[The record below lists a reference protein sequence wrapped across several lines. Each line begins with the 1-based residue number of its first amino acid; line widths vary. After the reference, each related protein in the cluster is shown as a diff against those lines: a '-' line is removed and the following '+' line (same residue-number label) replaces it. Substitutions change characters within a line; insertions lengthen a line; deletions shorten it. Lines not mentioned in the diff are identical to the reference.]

1 MTSRPLRLV
10 TALAFATLLLA
21 PLPAGAG
28 DGPAS
33 AAASASA
40 SAPAPA
46 LTAPTPASANPTAVP
61 ASAAPAL
68 PTSSMAPLAKPAPP
82 VAADTGSSPTAS
94 LLRTSFALLFV
105 LALLMALAWGLKR
118 YGPKNVKG
126 NATLRVVG
134 SLSLG
139 GRERVV
145 VIEVAGQWIVV
156 GAAPGRVNALAVL
169 PRQQESAADI
179 PPASLAGTNF
189 AEWLKQTIENR
200 NGK

>member
-1 MTSRPLRLV
+1 MMFRPLRLV
-10 TALAFATLLLA
+10 TALAVAVALVA
-21 PLPAGAG
+21 PLTAGAQAA
-28 DGPAS
+28 P
-33 AAASASA
+33 AASP
-40 SAPAPA
+40 APAPA
-46 LTAPTPASANPTAVP
+46 ATATPAL
-61 ASAAPAL
+61 APARS
-68 PTSSMAPLAKPAPP
+68 PAASMAPVLPTAAMAPAATPGAMP
-82 VAADTGSSPTAS
+82 ASEPGSSPTTS
-94 LLRTSFALLFV
+94 LLRTSLALLFV

-118 YGPKNVKG
+118 YGPKAIKG

-156 GAAPGRVNALAVL
+156 GAAPGRVNALAVM
-169 PRQQESAADI
+169 PRQQESTAEM
-179 PPASLAGTNF
+179 PPPGLAGTNF

>member
-1 MTSRPLRLV
+1 MTARPLRLV
-10 TALAFATLLLA
+10 TALAFATLALA
-21 PLPAGAG
+21 PLPAAATEA
-28 DGPAS
+28 AS
-33 AAASASA
+33 AAASAP
-40 SAPAPA
+40 APAPA
-46 LTAPTPASANPTAVP
+46 PASTAPTPASANPTAVP
-61 ASAAPAL
+61 ASAPPAL